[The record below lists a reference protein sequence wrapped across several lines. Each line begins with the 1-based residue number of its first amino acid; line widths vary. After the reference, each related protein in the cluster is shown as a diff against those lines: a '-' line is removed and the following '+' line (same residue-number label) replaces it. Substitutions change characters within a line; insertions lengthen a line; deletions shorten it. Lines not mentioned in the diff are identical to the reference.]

1 MKICLIS
8 QNASSGLIFL
18 GKDFI
23 QHLESN
29 GHEVFAMAFAYTS
42 DTRDQVRALGAVP
55 VGYV

>member
-1 MKICLIS
+1 MKICFIS
-8 QNASSGLIFL
+8 QNASPGLIAL

-23 QHLESN
+23 QHLVSN
-29 GHEVFAMAFAYTS
+29 GHEVFAIAIAYTS